1 LAIGASGCPLAAMAT
16 QYCNPLV
23 IVEIGGVFS
32 HSSTAS
38 AVVDTESKV
47 SRLLKYLL
55 HEDDSEAYRISELRI
70 DDKSTYDHLL
80 QQTCSQLEPPAYTSS
95 SIHFREYL
103 QL

>member
-1 LAIGASGCPLAAMAT
+1 MAT

-23 IVEIGGVFS
+23 TLEIGGVFS
-32 HSSTAS
+32 HLSTTS
-38 AVVDTESKV
+38 TVVDTELIP

-55 HEDDSEAYRISELRI
+55 CEDDSEAYRISELRT

-80 QQTCSQLEPPAYTSS
+80 QQACSQLEPPAYTSS
-95 SIHFREYL
+95 SIHFGEYL